1 MIERMNPMSIT
12 ANNLVYKR
20 RSVRFFKSNPI
31 SKVDMREILR
41 AGMWAPSA
49 KNRQPWKFIVVKGQ
63 SKEEMLDLMEKG
75 IERSEQGEGVLAGTK
90 ELYVNARF
98 TLKCMREAPIAVMVV
113 NPKGRSL
120 MDHWTPAEKI
130 HELSDVQAIGA
141 AAENMALQATAM
153 GIGSLWIGNIFFAYD
168 ELKQWIGEPGEMVL
182 AMSFGYPNHNPCPLA
197 RKDESEVIEVRD

>member
-1 MIERMNPMSIT
+1 MSIT

-120 MDHWTPAEKI
+120 MAVSYTHLTLPTKA
-130 HELSDVQAIGA
+130 
-141 AAENMALQATAM
+141 
-153 GIGSLWIGNIFFAYD
+153 
-168 ELKQWIGEPGEMVL
+168 
-182 AMSFGYPNHNPCPLA
+182 
-197 RKDESEVIEVRD
+197 